1 LSEIAQEPAQGK
13 GGLDWT
19 NRLGA
24 ASHGSLCEVFR
35 GGDVLIALQSLS
47 NGDGDFAT
55 RFTRG
60 QKQGEAREL

>member
-1 LSEIAQEPAQGK
+1 LSEIAQEPVQGK

-19 NRLGA
+19 NRLRA
-24 ASHGSLCEVFR
+24 ASHGSLCEAFR